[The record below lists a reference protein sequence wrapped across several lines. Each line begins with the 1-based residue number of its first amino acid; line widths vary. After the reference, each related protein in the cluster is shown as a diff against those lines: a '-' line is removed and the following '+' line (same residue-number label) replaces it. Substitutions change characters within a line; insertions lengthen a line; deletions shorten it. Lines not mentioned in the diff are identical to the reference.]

1 MENKKKKTNTG
12 NSYGCDFRFD
22 SLPEGARVIL
32 LLSGQR
38 VPHADHVVSYPQ
50 RQTPRT
56 HGGEGQGVDKPTQ
69 GGKSP
74 AALQRGQI
82 PAFNLGNKRLEV
94 VLISVRISG
103 ASSSLPETHLS
114 VHGGADEQ
122 LSAVL
127 RVKGAHV
134 EHDPVVVLTLRG
146 RPEQTPPLLSC
157 SAQVPEHQLATDEGH
172 RYTPELHRP
181 QVAFIHPHR

>member
-1 MENKKKKTNTG
+1 MEQKR

-22 SLPEGARVIL
+22 PLPEGASVIL
-32 LLSGQR
+32 VLGGQR
-38 VPHADHVVSYPQ
+38 VPHADHVVSHPQ
-50 RQTPRT
+50 RQTARA
-56 HGGEGQGVDKPTQ
+56 HGGKGQAVDKPTQ

-94 VLISVRISG
+94 GLTSARFRGPTKHRS
-103 ASSSLPETHLS
+103 ETHVS

-127 RVKGAHV
+127 HVNGAHV
-134 EHDPVVVLTLRG
+134 EHNPIVVLTL
-146 RPEQTPPLLSC
+146 
-157 SAQVPEHQLATDEGH
+157 
-172 RYTPELHRP
+172 
-181 QVAFIHPHR
+181 